1 MLSDWSS
8 KIQFPAREPPTTT
21 AAPTTPSTTSTTLLT
36 YKVALPQPDSNQG
49 NSCHNSLLSFL
60 FQLLH
65 AIYKQISVDLLIVL
79 KVLNNGFSRITF

>member
-8 KIQFPAREPPTTT
+8 TIQFPAREPPTTT

-49 NSCHNSLLSFL
+49 NLRHISLLSFL

-65 AIYKQISVDLLIVL
+65 VISKQISVDIFIV
-79 KVLNNGFSRITF
+79 VNPE

>member
-1 MLSDWSS
+1 M
-8 KIQFPAREPPTTT
+8 IQFPAREPPTTT

>member
-21 AAPTTPSTTSTTLLT
+21 AAPTTTPSTTSTTLLT
-36 YKVALPQPDSNQG
+36 YKVALPQPDINQG
-49 NSCHNSLLSFL
+49 NSSDISSLSIL

-65 AIYKQISVDLLIVL
+65 AISKQNSVDIFIVL
-79 KVLNNGFSRITF
+79 TAVSPE

>member
-8 KIQFPAREPPTTT
+8 MIQFPAREPPTTT

-36 YKVALPQPDSNQG
+36 YKVALPQPDINQG
-49 NSCHNSLLSFL
+49 NSCDISSLSFL

-65 AIYKQISVDLLIVL
+65 AISKQNSVDIFIV
-79 KVLNNGFSRITF
+79 VSSE

>member
-8 KIQFPAREPPTTT
+8 TIQFPAREPPTTT

-49 NSCHNSLLSFL
+49 NSRHISLLSFL

-65 AIYKQISVDLLIVL
+65 VISKQISVDIFIV
-79 KVLNNGFSRITF
+79 VNPE